1 MAAAA
6 EDAQGLAA
14 ARLEA
19 AAAPLP
25 VGAGAAHGPCVP
37 AEALRAAL
45 DRAEQARSMLFVL

>member
-1 MAAAA
+1 MASAA

-25 VGAGAAHGPCVP
+25 AGPGASHGPCIP
-37 AEALRAAL
+37 ADALRAAM
-45 DRAEQARSMLFVL
+45 DRAEQVA